1 MWEVQI
7 YAPTAFTDYVKGTAG
22 STMDIVGTIMNTRQ
36 YLEDHKN
43 DPKIKIVTPN
53 EYKINRKDPD
63 TLYIV
68 KES

>member
-1 MWEVQI
+1 M
-7 YAPTAFTDYVKGTAG
+7 PTEFTDYVKGTAE
-22 STMDIVGTIMNTRQ
+22 STMKLFGAVTNLMAFYEVHQ
-36 YLEDHKN
+36 N